1 LYAQINNAEKIIQKP
16 LQSIHYKQNKQKM
29 KYIVF
34 LILLAGITFS
44 ACKSEKTFRI
54 EGTITS
60 SDGETMF
67 LEHRGLANV
76 TVLDSVV
83 LKSSGTFRMRGTMPE
98 NPEFYQLRIG
108 NQVGVFSVF
117 DEDRLTVK
125 ADAKDFAR
133 SFTVE
138 NSPTNDQLR
147 QVDGLREQASQR
159 IADLERQHTAQQ
171 IDDMS
176 FIEQIDNVLTDYK
189 TEASKI
195 ILANPASAAAYYAL
209 FQRINDYMIFD
220 PYTRQDYPMF
230 GAVATSWNLQYPGTL
245 RTKHLHD
252 FTMLALTTR
261 RQAER
266 QATMLENID
275 IEIDGSL
282 PDIVLPDVA
291 GNRIALSS
299 LQGKV
304 VVLDFT
310 VYNADFS
317 PTHNMDLNRIY
328 ERFRSRGVEIYQIA
342 FDSDQHFWKN
352 AADNLP
358 WITVRDPQ
366 SVNSRLFSTYNVR
379 ELPTV
384 FIINREGDIV
394 ARAVTHEEIEREL
407 NRVL

>member
-1 LYAQINNAEKIIQKP
+1 
-16 LQSIHYKQNKQKM
+16 M
-29 KYIVF
+29 KYIFTTIIF
-34 LILLAGITFS
+34 LILLACITFS

-54 EGTITS
+54 EGTIMS
-60 SDGETMF
+60 PDGETVF
-67 LEHRGLANV
+67 LEHRGLANI

-83 LKSSGTFRMRGTMPE
+83 LKSSGAFRMKGTMPE

-108 NQVGVFSVF
+108 SQAGVFSVF
-117 DEDRLTVK
+117 DEDKLTMK

-133 SFTVE
+133 SFAVE
-138 NSPTNDQLR
+138 NSPANNQLR
-147 QVDGLREQASQR
+147 QVDRLREEASQR
-159 IADLERQHTAQQ
+159 IADLEKQHTAQQ
-171 IDDMS
+171 MDDIS
-176 FIEQIDNVLTDYK
+176 LIEQIDNVLTGYK

-195 ILANPASAAAYYAL
+195 ILSNPASAAAYYAL

-230 GAVATSWNLQYPGTL
+230 GAVATSWNLQYSEAL

-266 QATMLENID
+266 QATLFENID
-275 IEIDGSL
+275 IQIDGSL
-282 PDIVLPDVA
+282 PDIVLPDVT
-291 GNRIALSS
+291 GNRIPLSS
-299 LQGKV
+299 LKGKIA
-304 VVLDFT
+304 VLDFT
-310 VYNADFS
+310 VYGADFS
-317 PTHNMDLNRIY
+317 PAHNMDLNRIY

-379 ELPTV
+379 ELPAV

-394 ARAVTHEEIEREL
+394 ARAVTYEEIEREL